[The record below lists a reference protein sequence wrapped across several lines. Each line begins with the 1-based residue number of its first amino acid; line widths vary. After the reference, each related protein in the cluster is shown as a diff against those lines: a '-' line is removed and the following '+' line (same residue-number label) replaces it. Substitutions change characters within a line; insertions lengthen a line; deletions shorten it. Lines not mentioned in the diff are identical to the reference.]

1 MNRIDPNDPR
11 ITAYA
16 LGELDETE
24 RAEFEKLLE
33 ESDENRSLVAEY
45 RKLAEVLSHELVLE
59 PHAVL
64 TPQQRGVI
72 EKHLANSNG
81 KIATP
86 AIPWTWLFQPYRLA
100 GAFAF
105 CLVVGIGLLLT
116 QSNPFLPNQ
125 TEKVAGIKKVEM
137 AKGVPTEGR
146 PEGLLRTPAADQ
158 PEGVTE
164 FFARGVAPAA
174 NRTLTGTVAG
184 RPLVETGDQLAAATK
199 SLSQDAGT
207 SKILTNSTLEHLGQP
222 PASEQSAAAGIP
234 PLIQAAPM
242 ELARADKAMEDGK
255 AAIPE
260 AKPVLQSERF
270 SVVEHPAPPPLVP
283 PSVPQESERKLQETG
298 PVENMTVSSGP
309 HPAPSKPEAAGTA
322 ETTNVLQFY
331 DFVID
336 EDSRKQAESAQQAL
350 PWSDKPT
357 VSEEKVAS
365 AAPSS
370 SSPIG
375 GPGGGRRSSR
385 LSTARPRREA
395 EAKEENSQ
403 VRFFRNENFVTE
415 SLSESESAG
424 FDPKA
429 TNPDVSGPKGA
440 PLQAFGSHQAGAF
453 GQHPGSSTVGNGNG
467 GMAGGGMGMMGGG
480 EVLQQVASGEERRF
494 GGAAYFYPNLAE
506 GGTVVVTGKPEVI
519 TPTESEG
526 VETYSGVVDNPFK
539 AVADE
544 PLSTFSIDVDTA
556 AYSNLRRYLNQGSLP
571 PKEAVRIEE
580 MLNYFPY
587 DYAPPTSEEPFATHV
602 EVAECPWNSPH
613 RLVRIGIKGK
623 VPPGGDRPACN
634 LVFLID
640 VSGSMQPE
648 NKLPLLKKAMTLLLN
663 QLQPSDQVAIV
674 TYASSTGLVL
684 PSTPCSNK
692 PAIQAAIDNLQ
703 SGGSTNGEGGIQ
715 LAYKTAEQTLL
726 KSGINRVILATDGD
740 FNVGVTSREELEKI
754 ITDKAKGGVFLS
766 VLGFGMGNLKDATLE
781 TLADKGNGNYAYI
794 DTLQEA
800 RKVLVE
806 QMSGTLITIAKDV
819 KIQIEFNPGRA
830 GAYRLIGYENRVM
843 AAQDFND
850 DRKDA
855 GEIGAGHTVTALYE
869 VVPVGTPIN
878 MAGIDPLKYQKPTA
892 QPAMTH
898 VDSPEMMTV
907 KLRYKAPDGDTSKL
921 IEVPVVASLKGGK
934 GLVPNPITGEL
945 DAIDEPKPT
954 PDFKFAAAVASFG
967 MLLRESPFRGTA
979 TFDTVLSMAQ
989 EGKGAD
995 KEGYRTEF
1003 IQLVGLAKALKP

>member
-11 ITAYA
+11 LTAYA
-16 LGELDETE
+16 LGEMDEAE

-33 ESDENRSLVAEY
+33 ESEEDLSLIAEY
-45 RKLAEVLSHELVLE
+45 RNLAEVLSQELASE
-59 PHAVL
+59 PHPVL
-64 TPQQRGVI
+64 TPEQRGVI
-72 EKHLANSNG
+72 VQRLANSNG
-81 KIATP
+81 KPTSGFTGW
-86 AIPWTWLFQPYRLA
+86 PWFFRPYQLA
-100 GAFAF
+100 GALAT
-105 CLVVGIGLLLT
+105 CLVLGLGLLFL
-116 QSNPFLPNQ
+116 QSNAPAPRNQ
-125 TEKVAGIKKVEM
+125 AKVETLRRM
-137 AKGVPTEGR
+137 EVAKGASTTVEEIQGISNLQSEPPQAATER
-146 PEGLLRTPAADQ
+146 
-158 PEGVTE
+158 
-164 FFARGVAPAA
+164 FARGLEVKPEP
-174 NRTLTGTVAG
+174 TLTVGLAG
-184 RPLVETGDQLAAATK
+184 RPLVETGDRVAAVPAT
-199 SLSQDAGT
+199 
-207 SKILTNSTLEHLGQP
+207 
-222 PASEQSAAAGIP
+222 
-234 PLIQAAPM
+234 AP
-242 ELARADKAMEDGK
+242 
-255 AAIPE
+255 
-260 AKPVLQSERF
+260 
-270 SVVEHPAPPPLVP
+270 VP
-283 PSVPQESERKLQETG
+283 PSVPQ
-298 PVENMTVSSGP
+298 
-309 HPAPSKPEAAGTA
+309 PEAARVVVARGDRA
-322 ETTNVLQFY
+322 REEGQFG
-331 DFVID
+331 VALSK
-336 EDSRKQAESAQQAL
+336 ELNESEH
-350 PWSDKPT
+350 PT
-357 VSEEKVAS
+357 VENVSAPFKLEAAATEGTTIVDFKKKDVDWDSAGLQESKEASPKDKVAS
-365 AAPSS
+365 IAAN
-370 SSPIG
+370 
-375 GPGGGRRSSR
+375 SR
-385 LSTARPRREA
+385 LSAPSPGGKEPSRESRR
-395 EAKEENSQ
+395 SQ
-403 VRFFRNENFVTE
+403 SRLAGAINERIE
-415 SLSESESAG
+415 SLAITLEQPQTEVSTGTGKQEADWFYSS
-424 FDPKA
+424 PA
-429 TNPDVSGPKGA
+429 TNTPSVPASSIQGGA
-440 PLQAFGSHQAGAF
+440 LVQQPAQTGEGRLNLNAQIPSEVAGS
-453 GQHPGSSTVGNGNG
+453 G
-467 GMAGGGMGMMGGG
+467 GMAGMGMMGMGMIMGPGG
-480 EVLQQVASGEERRF
+480 PAVPWQVAAGT
-494 GGAAYFYPNLAE
+494 E
-506 GGTVVVTGKPEVI
+506 GGTPYYNPYIERGRLVAVGEKPEVI

-539 AVADE
+539 SAADE

-556 AYSNLRRYLNQGSLP
+556 SYSNLRRYLNQGSLP

-587 DYAPPTSEEPFATHV
+587 DYAPPTGEEPFATHA

-674 TYASSTGLVL
+674 TYAGSTSLVL

-692 PAIQAAIDNLQ
+692 PAIQAAIDNLR

-715 LAYKTAEQTLL
+715 LAYKTAEQTFL

-806 QMSGTLITIAKDV
+806 QMSGTLMTIAKDV
-819 KIQIEFNPGRA
+819 KIQVEFNPGRV

-855 GEIGAGHTVTALYE
+855 GEIGAGHAVTALYE

-878 MAGIDPLKYQKPTA
+878 MAGVDPLKYQKPAA
-892 QPAMTH
+892 QPAMTN

-921 IEVPVVASLKGGK
+921 IEVPVIDPG
-934 GLVPNPITGEL
+934 PRL
-945 DAIDEPKPT
+945 DGVT

-967 MLLRESPFRGTA
+967 MLLRESPYRGTA
-979 TFDTVLSMAQ
+979 TFDSVLALAK

-995 KEGYRTEF
+995 MEGYRTEF
-1003 IQLVGLAKALKP
+1003 IQLVGLAKALSP

>member
-1 MNRIDPNDPR
+1 MNRIDPSDPR
-11 ITAYA
+11 LTAYA
-16 LGELDETE
+16 LGELDAAE

-33 ESDENRSLVAEY
+33 ESEEDLSLIAEY
-45 RKLAEVLSHELVLE
+45 RNLAEVLSQELASE
-59 PHAVL
+59 PHSVL
-64 TPQQRGVI
+64 TPAQRGVI
-72 EKHLANSNG
+72 VQSLANSNG
-81 KIATP
+81 RTTSWFKGW
-86 AIPWTWLFQPYRLA
+86 PWFLQPYQLAGALATCLVLGLGLLFLQSNAPAPRNQAKVETLGRMEVAKGASTELEDLQAISYLQSEQPQAATERFARGMEVIPQQTHAASMAGRPLLETGDRVVAVPAAAPAPLFEPQPEPVPVVVARTDGAREEGQLGVALSKEFNEPEHPTMGYVSDQSKPEAAATEGTTIVDFKKDVDGDSAGLQESKEASLEDKVASTAASSGISVPSPGQKEASRASRRSSRSRLA
-100 GAFAF
+100 GA
-105 CLVVGIGLLLT
+105 I
-116 QSNPFLPNQ
+116 N
-125 TEKVAGIKKVEM
+125 ERIE
-137 AKGVPTEGR
+137 
-146 PEGLLRTPAADQ
+146 
-158 PEGVTE
+158 
-164 FFARGVAPAA
+164 
-174 NRTLTGTVAG
+174 
-184 RPLVETGDQLAAATK
+184 
-199 SLSQDAGT
+199 SLSQKLEQPQTEVSKGT
-207 SKILTNSTLEHLGQP
+207 EKHEVDWFYSAPATNAPSVPASSVQGGALGQP
-222 PASEQSAAAGIP
+222 PAPPTDGRLNLNAQIPAEVAG
-234 PLIQAAPM
+234 
-242 ELARADKAMEDGK
+242 
-255 AAIPE
+255 
-260 AKPVLQSERF
+260 S
-270 SVVEHPAPPPLVP
+270 
-283 PSVPQESERKLQETG
+283 
-298 PVENMTVSSGP
+298 
-309 HPAPSKPEAAGTA
+309 
-322 ETTNVLQFY
+322 
-331 DFVID
+331 
-336 EDSRKQAESAQQAL
+336 
-350 PWSDKPT
+350 
-357 VSEEKVAS
+357 
-365 AAPSS
+365 
-370 SSPIG
+370 
-375 GPGGGRRSSR
+375 
-385 LSTARPRREA
+385 
-395 EAKEENSQ
+395 
-403 VRFFRNENFVTE
+403 
-415 SLSESESAG
+415 
-424 FDPKA
+424 
-429 TNPDVSGPKGA
+429 
-440 PLQAFGSHQAGAF
+440 
-453 GQHPGSSTVGNGNG
+453 G
-467 GMAGGGMGMMGGG
+467 GMAGMGMMGMGMMGGAAP
-480 EVLQQVASGEERRF
+480 QPQVAAGEERRF
-494 GGAAYFYPNLAE
+494 GGAAYFDSPSRQPVDGPASAGQLIVMGE
-506 GGTVVVTGKPEVI
+506 KPEVI

-556 AYSNLRRYLNQGSLP
+556 SYSNLRRYLNQGSLP
-571 PKEAVRIEE
+571 PKDAVRIEE
-580 MLNYFPY
+580 LLNYFPY
-587 DYAPPTSEEPFATHV
+587 DYAPPTGEEPFATHV
-602 EVAECPWNSPH
+602 EVSECPWNSPH

-692 PAIQAAIDNLQ
+692 PAIQAAIDGLN

-715 LAYKTAEQTLL
+715 LAYKTAEQTFL
-726 KSGINRVILATDGD
+726 KNGINRVILATDGD
-740 FNVGVTSREELEKI
+740 FNVGVSDPAELQKI

-830 GAYRLIGYENRVM
+830 GAYRLIGYENRGM

-878 MAGIDPLKYQKPTA
+878 MAGVDPLKYQKPAA
-892 QPAMTH
+892 QPAMAN

-921 IEVPVVASLKGGK
+921 IEVPVIDPG
-934 GLVPNPITGEL
+934 PRL
-945 DAIDEPKPT
+945 DGVT

-967 MLLRESPFRGTA
+967 MLLRESPYRGSS
-979 TFDTVLSMAQ
+979 TFDSVLALAQ
-989 EGKGAD
+989 EGKGGD